1 MFRRWL
7 AAVLLLGL
15 FAMPAQ
21 AYSVSDYEL
30 PVDIRVNGH
39 YIKTDTNPFIIDG
52 TTYVPLRFV
61 SEALSADEV
70 LWDGAKA
77 TATIVNGNQTIQLRE
92 NQRYAYVNGKQ
103 VALQGAML
111 LVNSRA
117 FVPVRFVSETFDATV
132 NWDGEYFTVDI
143 WKNGIAV
150 PSNMIVRYY
159 TEDEIFWLGRI
170 IEAESRG
177 EPLRGKIAVGNV
189 ILNRVKS
196 REYPDTIYNVI
207 FDRNHGVQFQP
218 AANGTI
224 YNTPSA
230 DSIISAKRALRN
242 ENYVG
247 NSLYFLNPRKSSNFW
262 IPNNRPY
269 YTTIANH
276 DFYL

>member
-77 TATIVNGNQTIQLRE
+77 TATIVNGNQMIQLRE

>member
-7 AAVLLLGL
+7 AAVILLGL
-15 FAMPAQ
+15 FAMPSQ

-77 TATIVNGNQTIQLRE
+77 MATIKNGNQTIQLRE

-103 VALQGAML
+103 VAMQGAML

-117 FVPVRFVSETFDATV
+117 FIPVRFVSETFDATV
-132 NWDGEYFTVDI
+132 GWDGEYFTVDI
-143 WKNGIAV
+143 WKNGISV
-150 PSNMIVRYY
+150 PSSSIVRYY
-159 TEDEIFWLGRI
+159 TEDEILWLGRI

-262 IPNNRPY
+262 ITNNRPY